1 MVAINGTAQTNE
13 RVSEFIRNTLY
24 NSPWLE
30 KPELIEIKAVAVT
43 TVTREQRR
51 LFEFSMRVTL
61 KRQTAA
67 ERAYLTGL
75 QQTLA
80 EWDSSFDDEAYGDL

>member
-1 MVAINGTAQTNE
+1 MPVIVASRMTQKYQATIPAEVRRALRLKQGDTVQFE
-13 RVSEFIRNTLY
+13 
-24 NSPWLE
+24 
-30 KPELIEIKAVAVT
+30 VAGA
-43 TVTREQRR
+43 
-51 LFEFSMRVTL
+51 RVTL

-67 ERAYLTGL
+67 DRAYLTGL